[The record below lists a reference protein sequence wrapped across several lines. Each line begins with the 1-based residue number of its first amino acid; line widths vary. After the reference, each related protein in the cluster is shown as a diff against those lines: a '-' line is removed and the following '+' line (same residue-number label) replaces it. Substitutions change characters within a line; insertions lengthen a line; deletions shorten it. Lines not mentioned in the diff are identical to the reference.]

1 MKWSKHLRI
10 VLSVGLV
17 ALLTACGSMR
27 TFEIETYNPSEVTF
41 PEATRTVLVV
51 NHAVP
56 QPEDVGYKSE
66 IMGEGEKVE
75 RARADSALYDAC
87 HALGEA
93 MMRSDYFS
101 DVLLYH
107 DTLRTD
113 SLYYLDQRLTFAEVE
128 RLCEETGV
136 DAVVS
141 LDRLIFQMD
150 KSVIPFSSIYV
161 MGQINVQMKGIF
173 RAYLPGRAQPL
184 ATVMVE
190 DSVQFVESAEVPK
203 VLDIYLPDPEEA
215 LRLSA
220 RYLGTKVSDNFVP
233 HWSRESRWY
242 YTSSGARW
250 KEASAYASNGDWEQA
265 GERWRQLYDR
275 AKPGAG
281 KAKLASNLALVEEMR
296 GDFEQALVWATRSH
310 DLFKQTLGD
319 EADETQLLQVYQKAL
334 SERVTAN
341 RKLNAQFG
349 EE

>member
-1 MKWSKHLRI
+1 MRI

-113 SLYYLDQRLTFAEVE
+113 SLYYLDQRLTSAERVTVPSATVQDSQLSVSGIVITGSCPVVE
-128 RLCEETGV
+128 YVKETLPPAAAISRPSESSSEV
-136 DAVVS
+136 MSKISPIWDIVTSWLTPSAVMV
-141 LDRLIFQMD
+141 R
-150 KSVIPFSSIYV
+150 
-161 MGQINVQMKGIF
+161 
-173 RAYLPGRAQPL
+173 L
-184 ATVMVE
+184 ATRENSLSLE
-190 DSVQFVESAEVPK
+190 DTVKRTLSELVPST
-203 VLDIYLPDPEEA
+203 VTQDLSDDASTEA
-215 LRLSA
+215 
-220 RYLGTKVSDNFVP
+220 
-233 HWSRESRWY
+233 
-242 YTSSGARW
+242 
-250 KEASAYASNGDWEQA
+250 
-265 GERWRQLYDR
+265 
-275 AKPGAG
+275 
-281 KAKLASNLALVEEMR
+281 ALVEISISPDPPAASKSMSDCTICR
-296 GDFEQALVWATRSH
+296 
-310 DLFKQTLGD
+310 
-319 EADETQLLQVYQKAL
+319 
-334 SERVTAN
+334 
-341 RKLNAQFG
+341 
-349 EE
+349 